1 MKKNLTTSQITKSV
15 LKSFL
20 MLSALAGITA
30 GITAYTFHID
40 DEAHQPFVNKA
51 NENPAAMNA
60 TKQTFVMLYEQNR
73 MTHKDASVFDILKL
87 TQNQM
92 LKAMHKVPSTGYHP
106 RYNPYAPLAN
116 ETRVNLVFEDLGI
129 MSQKLNRDAFENLL
143 PIYANTTAPVL
154 TLADNSKKVNQA
166 VKKLQANITESHIPT
181 QALTAHE
188 RD

>member
-1 MKKNLTTSQITKSV
+1 MKKDLNTSQITKSV

-60 TKQTFVMLYEQNR
+60 IKQTFVMLYEQNR

-92 LKAMHKVPSTGYHP
+92 LKAMHKVPTTGYHP
-106 RYNPYAPLAN
+106 RYNPHAPLAD
-116 ETRVNLVFEDLGI
+116 ETKVNLIFEDLGI

-166 VKKLQANITESHIPT
+166 VKKLQANITVSHIPT
-181 QALTAHE
+181 QALTARE